1 MEQSPP
7 GRGTTTRAPAASG
20 PDPDEPRAA
29 QGPRAEHVR
38 QGAQEPDGVRA
49 TARSRA
55 KADRRATLLAE
66 AARLFAQRGYDG
78 VSMEDLGAAA
88 GISGPAVYRHF
99 PGKHAVL
106 AALLV
111 GASERLR
118 AGGEAVV
125 RDAADDESALA
136 ALVRFHAA
144 FALGEPDVIR
154 VQDRD
159 LDALADADRRTVR
172 GLQRSYVEAWVAV
185 LRRLHPRTPVAELR
199 LRAQAMFGLLNST
212 PYSVRGQG
220 GRGLPA
226 DRVAELL
233 QEMALAALG
242 HGPTSG

>member
-1 MEQSPP
+1 MEEKPSGREDAPGTGVVS
-7 GRGTTTRAPAASG
+7 GRGADDA
-20 PDPDEPRAA
+20 EP
-29 QGPRAEHVR
+29 VR
-38 QGAQEPDGVRA
+38 GALATEGVRA

-78 VSMEDLGAAA
+78 VSMEDLGAGA

-99 PGKHAVL
+99 PSKQAVL

-118 AGGEAVV
+118 LGGEAVV
-125 RDAADDESALA
+125 REAADDAAALT

-144 FALGEPDVIR
+144 FALAQPDVIR

-159 LDALADADRRTVR
+159 LDSLSEADRRTVR
-172 GLQRSYVEAWVAV
+172 GLQRSYVEEWVAV
-185 LRRLHPRTPVAELR
+185 LRRLHPDTPAAELR

-212 PYSVRGQG
+212 PYSVRAQD
-220 GRGLPA
+220 GRAVPA
-226 DRVAELL
+226 SRVAELL

-242 HGPTSG
+242 HAGSG

>member
-1 MEQSPP
+1 MPPQGPP
-7 GRGTTTRAPAASG
+7 GPR
-20 PDPDEPRAA
+20 DPE
-29 QGPRAEHVR
+29 GGH
-38 QGAQEPDGVRA
+38 GAHDAVAGRA

-99 PGKHAVL
+99 PGKQAVL

-125 RDAADDESALA
+125 SGAADDAAALT

-144 FALGEPDVIR
+144 FALAEPDVIR

-159 LDALADADRRTVR
+159 LDALAEADRRTVR

-185 LRRLHPRTPVAELR
+185 LRRLHPDVPPAELR

-212 PYSVRGQG
+212 PYSVRTQD
-220 GRGLPA
+220 GRAVAAG
-226 DRVAELL
+226 RVAELL
-233 QEMALAALG
+233 EEMALAALG
-242 HGPTSG
+242 RTRPPG